1 MPIKFTREDFR
12 DHVAEERPYLRV
24 SREPSPPVAQRLR
37 KPGFILLVTL
47 SAIIVVLAL
56 GNSMAKLAEYYGQ
69 PEIEGEAIIALKE
82 IEKAGTPEESYVLYV
97 DILRP
102 EGEQIRCD
110 VVADKASFEEFFVG
124 QQVPLVY
131 QLNRSGDNARIVTL
145 YLPVP
150 AEETKTESLV
160 QEEE

>member
-1 MPIKFTREDFR
+1 
-12 DHVAEERPYLRV
+12 RV
-24 SREPSPPVAQRLR
+24 SREPSPPVAKRLR
-37 KPGFILLVTL
+37 KPGFILLVSL

-69 PEIEGEAIIALKE
+69 PEIEGEAIIASKE

-102 EGEQIRCD
+102 EGERIRCD

-150 AEETKTESLV
+150 AEETETESLV
-160 QEEE
+160 RKEE